1 MEKFSGTKTILLVGV
16 GGQGTI
22 LAGKLLATVAAG
34 AGLDVKVSEI
44 HGMSQRGGSV
54 STVIRLGEHVSTMVC
69 DDGCADVVVAF
80 EAVEALRAQH
90 YLAEGGKMFVNDE
103 EITPVSVN
111 IGNFTMPERVD
122 ERLREMGAHL
132 LDAGVIARGLGTP
145 RSTNVVLVGAL
156 STALPFDV
164 ELWRDAVRACVPPA
178 TVEANLAAFDAGR
191 DAALRG
197 PASLHDGPHARQ
209 RRPGPNG
216 VSDPLAVFC
225 HAARRLLRHHGLFC
239 CIFPAEDLS
248 RLLSTLERER
258 LGCRRILPLCPR
270 AGEAA
275 KRVLVLARKEAAAQC
290 RLEAPLP
297 LHDGQ
302 CWSRGALAF
311 CPWLGAGHEE
321 KR

>member
-22 LAGKLLATVAAG
+22 LAGKLLASVAAG

-90 YLAEGGKMFVNDE
+90 YLAEGGTMFVNDE

-122 ERLREMGAHL
+122 ERLRELGAHL

-156 STALPFDV
+156 STALPFGRRA
-164 ELWRDAVRACVPPA
+164 LARPPCAAACRPRRWRPTSRPSTPAATPP
-178 TVEANLAAFDAGR
+178 F
-191 DAALRG
+191 
-197 PASLHDGPHARQ
+197 
-209 RRPGPNG
+209 
-216 VSDPLAVFC
+216 
-225 HAARRLLRHHGLFC
+225 AAR
-239 CIFPAEDLS
+239 PANCT
-248 RLLSTLERER
+248 LSTFH
-258 LGCRRILPLCPR
+258 P
-270 AGEAA
+270 GE
-275 KRVLVLARKEAAAQC
+275 K
-290 RLEAPLP
+290 
-297 LHDGQ
+297 
-302 CWSRGALAF
+302 
-311 CPWLGAGHEE
+311 
-321 KR
+321 

>member
-145 RSTNVVLVGAL
+145 LHQRGARGR
-156 STALPFDV
+156 ALHGAALRRRALARRRARLRAARDGRGQPRG
-164 ELWRDAVRACVPPA
+164 LRRRPRRRPAWRDA
-178 TVEANLAAFDAGR
+178 L
-191 DAALRG
+191 
-197 PASLHDGPHARQ
+197 ASLRAP
-209 RRPGPNG
+209 RR
-216 VSDPLAVFC
+216 C
-225 HAARRLLRHHGLFC
+225 H
-239 CIFPAEDLS
+239 
-248 RLLSTLERER
+248 
-258 LGCRRILPLCPR
+258 
-270 AGEAA
+270 
-275 KRVLVLARKEAAAQC
+275 
-290 RLEAPLP
+290 
-297 LHDGQ
+297 
-302 CWSRGALAF
+302 WSRFRAS
-311 CPWLGAGHEE
+311 P
-321 KR
+321 